1 MPPTSPPPPP
11 APPTE
16 HTWNSLYF
24 PPIEI
29 PPVILYRP
37 IQPRFELVL
46 TPPTELVFQF
56 YLFSPFPAFSAGI
69 PDAIWVF
76 VPHLLLFLPLILFN
90 SSRYAPGG
98 LHGTWRKSKFFF
110 VVGWSGVRHCSYL
123 RLMVV
128 ERHPHLLTEVNSPFV
143 LDARRYSTFRT
154 SIAVL
159 FARVKE
165 CCFGPSDRI
174 CRTFVISLF
183 CIRGKNTVFDEINRI
198 QDRTGFASFVL
209 KWPHFFSTPV
219 VFVYFETCRYLI

>member
-98 LHGTWRKSKFFF
+98 LHGTWRKSKFFCRGVEWGSPLF
-110 VVGWSGVRHCSYL
+110 IFKVNGGWKTPSFTHRSEFTLCFGRSAIFDLPYFNSG
-123 RLMVV
+123 
-128 ERHPHLLTEVNSPFV
+128 
-143 LDARRYSTFRT
+143 AFRT
-154 SIAVL
+154 GERVL
-159 FARVKE
+159 FWS
-165 CCFGPSDRI
+165 FGPD
-174 CRTFVISLF
+174 LLYF
-183 CIRGKNTVFDEINRI
+183 CYIAFLHTR
-198 QDRTGFASFVL
+198 
-209 KWPHFFSTPV
+209 
-219 VFVYFETCRYLI
+219 